1 MINDNEITI
10 CWECKVWSSHVK
22 FRLYTE
28 NVWKCEFILIIVYN
42 QSLSVNIYDNADIV
56 IIVTVVVWRK
66 YSRECVN
73 TLPLN
78 KQWIFKDYVLFCKYF
93 KSCRKVFENN
103 DISFFKMIFTLK
115 GKKKKTAPPPPTFL
129 WLLLNGFPIS
139 HIDWLLSPSHSSKT
153 YNLIL
158 CRWRIMSF
166 YIICKWMIMYIFSI

>member
-22 FRLYTE
+22 FRLYNE

-93 KSCRKVFENN
+93 KSCKKGIWKQWYFIFKN
-103 DISFFKMIFTLK
+103 DIHFKRK
-115 GKKKKTAPPPPTFL
+115 EKKTTHPPLQHFC
-129 WLLLNGFPIS
+129 
-139 HIDWLLSPSHSSKT
+139 D
-153 YNLIL
+153 Y
-158 CRWRIMSF
+158 C
-166 YIICKWMIMYIFSI
+166 